1 MELKSRDLGRAICR
15 LFEVVD
21 DEQGLRRVIT
31 PMEYAG
37 AGDQV
42 VVRVRPRV
50 NGFQIDENGEAA
62 FYAAMAGGDLETDVI
77 KRWAQDLMLNS
88 PVHME
93 EDGTLSALAATEQHV
108 APYIMRIS
116 EAAQQLYALALSKT
130 ERKANSDFKD
140 RLKEL
145 VWSSAQHLKLK
156 IESNVDLPIAGG
168 LEADHVIEANHPII
182 IVAASSPTRLLEAE
196 VICMQYRT
204 ERKPGRVIAVV
215 ESQKAVGVKQFE
227 RAGYYTDRTV
237 VFNANSIE
245 PMIAQEAALN

>member
-15 LFEVVD
+15 LFEVVN

-31 PMEYAG
+31 PMEYSG
-37 AGDQV
+37 SGDKV
-42 VVRVRPRV
+42 VVRVRPRPD
-50 NGFQIDENGEAA
+50 GFQIDENGESA
-62 FYAAMAGGDLETDVI
+62 FYATMDGGDPDADVV
-77 KRWAQDLMLNS
+77 KRWAQQLMLDS
-88 PVHME
+88 PVSMDD
-93 EDGTLSALAATEQHV
+93 DGILSALAPTENHI
-108 APYIMRIS
+108 APYIMRVS
-116 EAAQQLYALALSKT
+116 EAAQQLYALALSKA
-130 ERKANSDFKD
+130 ERKGSSDFKS

-156 IESNVDLPIAGG
+156 IESDVDLPIAGG
-168 LEADHVIEANHPII
+168 LEADHVIDAACPII
-182 IVAASSPTRLLEAE
+182 IVAANSPTRLLEAE

-215 ESQKAVGVKQFE
+215 ESQKSVGVKQFE

-245 PMIAQEAALN
+245 SMIAQEASLA